1 MSRPK
6 RAKMVLFSTKYGVR
20 VLSLGYFLG
29 SKVRVGRNG
38 PAPLQSTAFT
48 VLSEPTLERTMATSK
63 RTTSSR
69 SKKSTRSKHERMD
82 ALLAAIANP
91 PAPTAKL
98 VAALKLHRQHC
109 G

>member
-1 MSRPK
+1 
-6 RAKMVLFSTKYGVR
+6 
-20 VLSLGYFLG
+20 
-29 SKVRVGRNG
+29 
-38 PAPLQSTAFT
+38 
-48 VLSEPTLERTMATSK
+48 MATSK

-69 SKKSTRSKHERMD
+69 SKKSTRSKHERMVLTGKDRD